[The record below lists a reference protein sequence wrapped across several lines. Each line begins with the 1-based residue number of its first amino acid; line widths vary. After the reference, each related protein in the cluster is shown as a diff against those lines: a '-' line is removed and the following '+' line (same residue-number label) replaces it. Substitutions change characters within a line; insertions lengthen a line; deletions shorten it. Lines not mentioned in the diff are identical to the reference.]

1 MFFSFSFLPP
11 LPVKPEYQSIP
22 PLAEEAPRSV
32 VVQGG
37 GGGGGGGGGERFS
50 VAAPQPDNAAEEE
63 TADLPFSLRQY
74 SRADLRHWSPS
85 RFEERTDIHPG
96 QNGAGASP
104 PESPDTKER
113 FHEHEFNIVAS
124 ELVPLNRSLKDYR
137 DGACANKPR
146 PSMLPA
152 TSVIIVF
159 HNEAWSTLLRTVHS
173 VINRSPRELL
183 VLLG

>member
-11 LPVKPEYQSIP
+11 LSVKPEYQSIP

-32 VVQGG
+32 VVQ
-37 GGGGGGGGGERFS
+37 GGGGGGGERFS